1 MKSTKT
7 YTISKEQEKIS
18 ALSLMQLS
26 DLYDTLETFFA
37 KEQQEIKIYGQ
48 ETSEIEISLQ
58 KNVLFDKDDD
68 AFREYYSILTTT
80 GEIEWLSYNQIEQLS
95 QMLLFFLK
103 NSGLSF
109 TSIPLSSNHTQK
121 NTVPVILEEN
131 NVHNSCKI
139 LPEDISIN
147 KYVHC
152 SNIHPLPTTSYSI
165 SGNGQ
170 WINNLSFT
178 GIRKFQRK
186 LRSFLLK
193 RI

>member
-1 MKSTKT
+1 MKSAKT
-7 YTISKEQEKIS
+7 YTISKEQEKIG

-48 ETSEIEISLQ
+48 KTSEIEISLQ

-103 NSGLSF
+103 NSGLSP
-109 TSIPLSSNHTQK
+109 TSIHLSSNHTQK
-121 NTVPVILEEN
+121 NIVPVILEEN
-131 NVHNSCKI
+131 NVYNSFKI

-178 GIRKFQRK
+178 EIRKFQRK